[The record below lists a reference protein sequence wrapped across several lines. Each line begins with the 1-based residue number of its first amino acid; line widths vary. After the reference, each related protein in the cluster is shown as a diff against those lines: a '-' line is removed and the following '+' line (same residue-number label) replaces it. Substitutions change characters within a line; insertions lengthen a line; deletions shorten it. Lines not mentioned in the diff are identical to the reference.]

1 MDEDKRIAELEKV
14 VRDQS
19 FTIKALEQTV
29 AELSRI
35 AAANEERVKR
45 HIEALRALYE
55 KSSEQ
60 LLLFNDAEVTSG
72 LGAAEDAEASGNGI
86 NVRRYV
92 RRKSGNA
99 SVSLPADTPVIDV
112 HDDSSMER
120 CSRCGAEMK
129 VVGEKVYE
137 SFSRVSYTVVVRR
150 HVNLYSCTQ
159 CTPDDADEGRIAET
173 PSTGNMLDGTIC
185 DPSLLANIIYNKY
198 ALGLPLYRQQGL
210 FADAGLSRF
219 TMSSWLMKVGRR
231 LADNMVPVL
240 EEEVYRRPLVNMDET
255 PLKVL
260 ELRNEKGEKKAP
272 GSRYNAYMAVRAA
285 TNADG
290 SKGPV
295 IFTYT
300 ENRRNDT
307 LIDIIGNYGGA
318 LQTDGLSGYANAGKN
333 GNFTHVGC
341 WVHARRKAVEACG
354 KRTSGTAFELV
365 RLYAD
370 FFHQEGLLRD
380 RWLARDFSS
389 DDEYLAERRKVLEP
403 LIEGIFEFCSK
414 HSVSAMPKSALSVA
428 LAYPLER
435 KESLMAFLNIPCAT
449 SGNQAAEN
457 MIRPF
462 VVGRK
467 SFLFCITETGAEVSA
482 FLYSLVESC
491 KAMGINVEDYL
502 TWLFLNGNRVKDG
515 DSEGWRKMLPGQSDI
530 SQGRLY
536 REMLRTAK
544 ADPDRNDPYVLRG
557 KRV

>member
-1 MDEDKRIAELEKV
+1 MDEKKRITELEKV

-19 FTIKALEQTV
+19 CTIKALEQTV
-29 AELSRI
+29 AELSKL

-72 LGAAEDAEASGNGI
+72 LGATEDAKDSGNGV
-86 NVRRYV
+86 NVRQYI
-92 RRKSGNA
+92 RRKSRNA
-99 SVSLPADTPVIDV
+99 SVSLPADTPVVDV
-112 HDDSSMER
+112 HDDSSIKR
-120 CSRCGAEMK
+120 FSRCGAEMK

-159 CTPDDADEGRIAET
+159 CTPDDTDEGRIAET

-260 ELRNEKGEKKAP
+260 ELKNENGEKKAP
-272 GSRYNAYMAVRAA
+272 GSKYNAYMVVRAA

-318 LQTDGLSGYANAGKN
+318 LQTDGLSGYAN
-333 GNFTHVGC
+333 
-341 WVHARRKAVEACG
+341 
-354 KRTSGTAFELV
+354 
-365 RLYAD
+365 
-370 FFHQEGLLRD
+370 
-380 RWLARDFSS
+380 
-389 DDEYLAERRKVLEP
+389 
-403 LIEGIFEFCSK
+403 
-414 HSVSAMPKSALSVA
+414 
-428 LAYPLER
+428 
-435 KESLMAFLNIPCAT
+435 
-449 SGNQAAEN
+449 
-457 MIRPF
+457 
-462 VVGRK
+462 
-467 SFLFCITETGAEVSA
+467 
-482 FLYSLVESC
+482 
-491 KAMGINVEDYL
+491 
-502 TWLFLNGNRVKDG
+502 
-515 DSEGWRKMLPGQSDI
+515 
-530 SQGRLY
+530 
-536 REMLRTAK
+536 
-544 ADPDRNDPYVLRG
+544 G
-557 KRV
+557 KRVFS